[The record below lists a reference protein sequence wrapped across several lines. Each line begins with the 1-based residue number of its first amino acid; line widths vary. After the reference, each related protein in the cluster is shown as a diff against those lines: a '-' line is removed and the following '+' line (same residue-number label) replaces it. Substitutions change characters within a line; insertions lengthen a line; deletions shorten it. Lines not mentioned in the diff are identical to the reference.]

1 MKVSNVVGSRY
12 RRKLE
17 QAQYERTDTMLND
30 IYESNSHWLKSEDI
44 KGHQP
49 IVTITTAEVVENDY
63 GNGPKKQIVLTF
75 EGKDKKL
82 GLNFTNASKI
92 SELTGTENYQDWV
105 GVSIKLYVEKVK
117 GPSGMVDGIRIFP
130 ELPNGQTAIAATQE
144 FSGPA
149 TPAADDDIPF

>member
-1 MKVSNVVGSRY
+1 MLSKSAHR
-12 RRKLE
+12 
-17 QAQYERTDTMLND
+17 TMLND
-30 IYESNSHWLKSEDI
+30 IYESNSSWLKSEDI

-49 IVTITTAEVVENDY
+49 IVTIATAEVVENDY
-63 GNGPKKQIVLTF
+63 GQGPKKQIVLTF
-75 EGKDKKL
+75 DGKDKKL

-92 SELTGTENYQDWV
+92 AELTGTEDYGNWV

-130 ELPNGQTAIAATQE
+130 ELPKVNGNAVAAPAQQ

-149 TPAADDDIPF
+149 ADDEPPF